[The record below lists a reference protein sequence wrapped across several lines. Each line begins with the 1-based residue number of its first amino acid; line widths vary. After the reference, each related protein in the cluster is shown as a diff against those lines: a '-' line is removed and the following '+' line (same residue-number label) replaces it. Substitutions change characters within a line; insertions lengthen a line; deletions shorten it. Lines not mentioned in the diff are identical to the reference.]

1 MAATRK
7 TPAPDDKTD
16 LGGIPSTTDAGLSP
30 SASGS
35 SDMTADRPAG
45 PGRPSARDEPEPARQ
60 HGETERAP
68 RQRGAR
74 RSAQPAGSK
83 AEDDD
88 NPLESIGKAVSAPV
102 RNAADE
108 DAGEKP
114 R

>member
-7 TPAPDDKTD
+7 TPAPDDKAD

-35 SDMTADRPAG
+35 SDMTADDPAE
-45 PGRPSARDEPEPARQ
+45 PRRPSARDEPETAPQ
-60 HGETERAP
+60 HGESERAP
-68 RQRGAR
+68 RQRNAR
-74 RSAQPAGSK
+74 QSGQPSRGKAG
-83 AEDDD
+83 DD